1 MKVKA
6 KDIAKAAGVST
17 TAVSLV
23 LNGKDSRI
31 SEATKE
37 KILRISREMAFQSEI
52 TVQPGGSQRVK
63 TLGLVLPDLKDP
75 VFYKLLIYIQEYAFQ
90 KGYMVFFCA
99 CGDDAERCC
108 TIVEGLVVKNVDGLA
123 VVAPSTLEK
132 DDSLTKTLHTIQDN
146 GVPLVLLDRAV
157 YSIFSDFVTTDNK
170 YGGRAAAE
178 KLVQAGAKQ
187 IGCILGPA
195 QVYTTKYKMK
205 RYAQMKKI
213 IEFFNSPKISRMGEY
228 MLTGRYIMVLFALA
242 SVFVIFDISVA
253 GVLTFACITG
263 ITLVLCED
271 LLAPFPPFLFLCLI
285 GTKCYNS
292 FSVFIQY
299 KALGAVLII
308 CVIMHFVL
316 HWKKPV
322 LKGFLTLPMIFV
334 SAAVMLGGVGF
345 ISKREYFSGASI
357 FYILALGVGMLL
369 LYTVFN
375 THINVHKDY
384 SLMDKLSLIMVIIGC
399 FGTFMVAS
407 YYLTHINE
415 VIDTKTILYFQWRNN
430 CSTFLMLSIPFAFYR
445 GNKKSYSI
453 MFGFLFYFAI
463 LLTGSRGGLVF
474 GAIELM
480 MCCIL
485 FFLYDRERRF
495 AYIAILACI
504 CFALMIFSRE
514 FLSFFGYTF
523 DRLMSAIN
531 GVLVG
536 EQKEVRV
543 FQYERGIKDFLG
555 HPIFGT
561 GIGYMGNIDI
571 YDPADFSI
579 CWYHCEPIQI
589 AASMGIVG
597 ILAYVYQFIK
607 RMFLLWRKPTLFNMT
622 VFLSYVSLEL
632 MSLVNPGIFCPIP
645 YLLIVTI
652 FFVVVE
658 KSTYGEYQPKIYVM
672 PSSQK
677 DDTPD
682 GDDDDD
688 EVTDTVKV

>member
-1 MKVKA
+1 
-6 KDIAKAAGVST
+6 
-17 TAVSLV
+17 
-23 LNGKDSRI
+23 
-31 SEATKE
+31 
-37 KILRISREMAFQSEI
+37 
-52 TVQPGGSQRVK
+52 
-63 TLGLVLPDLKDP
+63 
-75 VFYKLLIYIQEYAFQ
+75 
-90 KGYMVFFCA
+90 
-99 CGDDAERCC
+99 
-108 TIVEGLVVKNVDGLA
+108 
-123 VVAPSTLEK
+123 
-132 DDSLTKTLHTIQDN
+132 
-146 GVPLVLLDRAV
+146 
-157 YSIFSDFVTTDNK
+157 
-170 YGGRAAAE
+170 
-178 KLVQAGAKQ
+178 
-187 IGCILGPA
+187 
-195 QVYTTKYKMK
+195 
-205 RYAQMKKI
+205 
-213 IEFFNSPKISRMGEY
+213 
-228 MLTGRYIMVLFALA
+228 
-242 SVFVIFDISVA
+242 
-253 GVLTFACITG
+253 
-263 ITLVLCED
+263 
-271 LLAPFPPFLFLCLI
+271 
-285 GTKCYNS
+285 
-292 FSVFIQY
+292 
-299 KALGAVLII
+299 
-308 CVIMHFVL
+308 
-316 HWKKPV
+316 
-322 LKGFLTLPMIFV
+322 
-334 SAAVMLGGVGF
+334 
-345 ISKREYFSGASI
+345 
-357 FYILALGVGMLL
+357 MLL

-561 GIGYMGNIDI
+561 GIGYMGNTDI

>member
-1 MKVKA
+1 
-6 KDIAKAAGVST
+6 
-17 TAVSLV
+17 
-23 LNGKDSRI
+23 
-31 SEATKE
+31 
-37 KILRISREMAFQSEI
+37 
-52 TVQPGGSQRVK
+52 
-63 TLGLVLPDLKDP
+63 
-75 VFYKLLIYIQEYAFQ
+75 
-90 KGYMVFFCA
+90 
-99 CGDDAERCC
+99 
-108 TIVEGLVVKNVDGLA
+108 
-123 VVAPSTLEK
+123 
-132 DDSLTKTLHTIQDN
+132 
-146 GVPLVLLDRAV
+146 
-157 YSIFSDFVTTDNK
+157 
-170 YGGRAAAE
+170 
-178 KLVQAGAKQ
+178 
-187 IGCILGPA
+187 
-195 QVYTTKYKMK
+195 MK

-474 GAIELM
+474 GAIELV

-485 FFLYDRERRF
+485 FFLYDKERRF

-561 GIGYMGNIDI
+561 GIGYMGNTDI

-632 MSLVNPGIFCPIP
+632 MSLVNPGLFCPIP

>member
-1 MKVKA
+1 
-6 KDIAKAAGVST
+6 
-17 TAVSLV
+17 
-23 LNGKDSRI
+23 
-31 SEATKE
+31 
-37 KILRISREMAFQSEI
+37 
-52 TVQPGGSQRVK
+52 
-63 TLGLVLPDLKDP
+63 
-75 VFYKLLIYIQEYAFQ
+75 
-90 KGYMVFFCA
+90 
-99 CGDDAERCC
+99 
-108 TIVEGLVVKNVDGLA
+108 
-123 VVAPSTLEK
+123 
-132 DDSLTKTLHTIQDN
+132 
-146 GVPLVLLDRAV
+146 
-157 YSIFSDFVTTDNK
+157 
-170 YGGRAAAE
+170 
-178 KLVQAGAKQ
+178 
-187 IGCILGPA
+187 
-195 QVYTTKYKMK
+195 MK

-299 KALGAVLII
+299 KALGVVLII
-308 CVIMHFVL
+308 CIIMHFVL

-334 SAAVMLGGVGF
+334 SAAVILGGVGF

-543 FQYERGIKDFLG
+543 FQ
-555 HPIFGT
+555 
-561 GIGYMGNIDI
+561 
-571 YDPADFSI
+571 
-579 CWYHCEPIQI
+579 
-589 AASMGIVG
+589 
-597 ILAYVYQFIK
+597 
-607 RMFLLWRKPTLFNMT
+607 
-622 VFLSYVSLEL
+622 
-632 MSLVNPGIFCPIP
+632 
-645 YLLIVTI
+645 
-652 FFVVVE
+652 
-658 KSTYGEYQPKIYVM
+658 
-672 PSSQK
+672 
-677 DDTPD
+677 
-682 GDDDDD
+682 
-688 EVTDTVKV
+688 